1 MDLRR
6 LLIAGILLAFS
17 GQSPALFMPEEFT
30 ISTDTA
36 TTPSDGCGVSLDQIR
51 DPAS

>member
-1 MDLRR
+1 MDLTR

-17 GQSPALFMPEEFT
+17 GQSHALFMPEGFT

-36 TTPSDGCGVSLDQIR
+36 TTADEGCGLSLDQNL
-51 DPAS
+51 DPSR